1 MKKLVIIV
9 LIALMPFISGCWTTV
24 NYAGAI
30 LSGALQ
36 GLAARRSNQPLP
48 AYYPVQNP
56 YSYSEQ
62 TPQHNYQYDYDLDE
76 ALIPQPRDTQYGYTY
91 SPYATNSFDDVTRQ
105 TPSGYN
111 YTPYQGYDLNDVYRD
126 TPFGHNYGP

>member
-1 MKKLVIIV
+1 MRKIIAIA

-36 GLAARRSNQPLP
+36 GLAARRSQPI
-48 AYYPVQNP
+48 YYPAQNT
-56 YSYSEQ
+56 YSAPEQ
-62 TPQHNYQYDYDLDE
+62 TPQHNYQYDYDLDK
-76 ALIPQPRDTQYGYTY
+76 ATIPQPRDTQYGYTY
-91 SPYATNSFDDVTRQ
+91 SPYATDNLEDVNRN

-111 YTPYQGYDLNDVYRD
+111 YTPYQSYDLNDVYRN
-126 TPFGHNYGP
+126 TPFGHNYGR